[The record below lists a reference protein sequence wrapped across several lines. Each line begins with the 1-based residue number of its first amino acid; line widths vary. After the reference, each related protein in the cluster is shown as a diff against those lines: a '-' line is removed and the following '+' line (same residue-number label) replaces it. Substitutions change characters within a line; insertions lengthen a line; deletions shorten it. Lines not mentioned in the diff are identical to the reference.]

1 MACDLALRLMGGV
14 RPISPVVRLP
24 FGCGHFDQSQ
34 ERRDGPISDINDEP
48 TID

>member
-1 MACDLALRLMGGV
+1 LRYASWAAV

-34 ERRDGPISDINDEP
+34 ERRDGPINDINDEP